1 MLETTKFQEIDTE
14 INSLYRQLLK
24 EEGLTINDYNISDIQ
39 QILVNNVFK
48 KFSAK
53 ENGVDLSNSQYVNK
67 LFLDEVTQGGYNGNI
82 TNFTK
87 DFMKDLTDNNPNLS
101 KRDLESIELTTMTF
115 LLNSKSNYNT
125 KRIVMNANNTQNATF
140 SNEIIKKSIVIER
153 LSEIAD
159 NADMPIHILDSQGV
173 GFGGFYKGINDASFL
188 NTAQRLL
195 YTGEYVT
202 FIICIDT

>member
-1 MLETTKFQEIDTE
+1 M
-14 INSLYRQLLK
+14 
-24 EEGLTINDYNISDIQ
+24 
-39 QILVNNVFK
+39 
-48 KFSAK
+48 
-53 ENGVDLSNSQYVNK
+53 K
-67 LFLDEVTQGGYNGNI
+67 LTQGGYSGNI

-140 SNEIIKKSIVIER
+140 SNEIIKKSIVLER

-159 NADMPIHILDSQGV
+159 NADMPIHIRFTRCRIWS
-173 GFGGFYKGINDASFL
+173 GFIKVLMMHHF
-188 NTAQRLL
+188 
-195 YTGEYVT
+195 
-202 FIICIDT
+202 

>member
-53 ENGVDLSNSQYVNK
+53 ENGVDLSNSQPIINK

-140 SNEIIKKSIVIER
+140 SNEIIKKS
-153 LSEIAD
+153 L
-159 NADMPIHILDSQGV
+159 
-173 GFGGFYKGINDASFL
+173 
-188 NTAQRLL
+188 
-195 YTGEYVT
+195 
-202 FIICIDT
+202 